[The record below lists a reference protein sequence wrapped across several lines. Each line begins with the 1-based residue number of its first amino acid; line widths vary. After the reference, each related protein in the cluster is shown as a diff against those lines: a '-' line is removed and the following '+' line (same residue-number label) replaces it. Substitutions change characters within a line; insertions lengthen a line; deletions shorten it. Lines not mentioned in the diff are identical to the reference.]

1 MASHIGRRKFLAT
14 LGGAAAAWPFAARA
28 QESAR
33 SVRIGLLVAS
43 PLPPV
48 ERFLRKLQQYGYVE
62 GRNLRLESRFA
73 EGRDDR
79 YPALAAELVAL
90 PVDIIVTWGTPA
102 TIAAQRATSTIP
114 IVMGAIADP
123 VSVGIVSNLSRPG
136 GNVTGFATQ
145 NVDVETKRLELLKEL
160 IPQCVRLG
168 ILGNVSNP
176 YLAAV
181 VPRLRAAAQQLG
193 VALDMVE
200 VRGAD
205 EVPGALA
212 RLENIRPDGV
222 LVPADIQLLTR
233 RSDIAAAFAKMRLP
247 AVYAIREHAAAGGL
261 IAHGANLSVLFEHA
275 AGYVDRILKGTR
287 PADLPVQLATEFELI
302 VNLKAAAAIG
312 LTIPATLLARADEV
326 IE

>member
-1 MASHIGRRKFLAT
+1 
-14 LGGAAAAWPFAARA
+14 
-28 QESAR
+28 
-33 SVRIGLLVAS
+33 
-43 PLPPV
+43 
-48 ERFLRKLQQYGYVE
+48 
-62 GRNLRLESRFA
+62 
-73 EGRDDR
+73 
-79 YPALAAELVAL
+79 
-90 PVDIIVTWGTPA
+90 
-102 TIAAQRATSTIP
+102 
-114 IVMGAIADP
+114 MGAIADP